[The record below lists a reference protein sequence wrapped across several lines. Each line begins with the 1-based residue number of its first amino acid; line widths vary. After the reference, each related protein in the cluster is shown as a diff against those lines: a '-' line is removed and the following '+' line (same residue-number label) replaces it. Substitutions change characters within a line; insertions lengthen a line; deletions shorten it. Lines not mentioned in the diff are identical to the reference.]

1 MQDLWRL
8 SATDIAALIRSK
20 KVSAKEAAHGRAG
33 AARCGQPHDQRRGRS
48 SAGGGAGAGRGR
60 SMRRSR
66 AARRSVRWRACRS
79 PSRSISISR
88 GSPPPTAS
96 RLQRDVIAQSNSP
109 VIDNLRKA
117 GAVILGR
124 TNCPAFSYR
133 WFTTNLIHGDTKNPR
148 DPGITPGG
156 SSGGAGAAVAA
167 GIGHIAHGTDIA
179 GSIRYP
185 AYACGVHGL
194 RPTVGRIAAFNA
206 ALPERTIGPQISA
219 VSGPLAR
226 TIGDLRIALAAM
238 SGKDVRDPWWV
249 PAPLE
254 GPAMPKRAALC
265 LQPDGLETSAEVKA
279 AVADAG
285 KRLERAGWMVEE
297 VATPPL
303 REAADLQTKLWLG
316 DGYEA
321 QLAAAEREGD
331 PGALACLRGNRAKV
345 FPFDAAAFSKALT
358 RRATLTRE
366 WLQFFETYSVLL
378 IPVSGELPFPDG
390 LDMRDEASF
399 ARVWRAQ
406 LTQIAIP
413 FMGLPAL
420 TVSTGL
426 VGRVPVGVQV
436 VSGRLPRGSLLA
448 RGRGDRGG
456 RNAGRADRSRP
467 VVFEAK
473 EHDGWHQRFHGKVAC
488 RRGRIPEAVRGS
500 GAPDRQ
506 HRERLRVHAAI
517 QRPRGAAPGTLPARL
532 FGARISLQPVRR
544 PGTRRRQ
551 GDRTVLRQQLCR
563 HLSDVR
569 QDRRQRRQ
577 CASAVSIFE
586 ERKIRAAR
594 LVDQMEFHQIPGR
607 SFGQGGG
614 AACADRHAG
623 RSDKKEIEA
632 LL

>member
-8 SATDIAALIRSK
+8 SAADLAALIGTK
-20 KVSAKEAAHGRAG
+20 KVSAHEAATSALARLEGVNPKINAVIDHRTEDVLKQ
-33 AARCGQPHDQRRGRS
+33 AAAIDAAIARGRD
-48 SAGGGAGAGRGR
+48 AGPLAGVPVTVKVNIDQEGFATTNGLK
-60 SMRRSR
+60 
-66 AARRSVRWRACRS
+66 
-79 PSRSISISR
+79 
-88 GSPPPTAS
+88 
-96 RLQRDVIAQSNSP
+96 LQRDTIAIARSNSP

-206 ALPERTIGPQISA
+206 ALPERPIGPQISA

-238 SGKDVRDPWWV
+238 SGRDFRDPWWV

-265 LQPDGLETSAEVKA
+265 LEPDGLETVAEVKA
-279 AVADAG
+279 ALADAG
-285 KRLERAGWMVEE
+285 KRLERAGWVVEE
-297 VATPPL
+297 IQTTPPL
-303 REAADLQTKLWLG
+303 REPADLQTKLWLG

-321 QLAAAEREGD
+321 QLDAAEREGD
-331 PGALACLRGNRAKV
+331 PGALACLRGNKSKV
-345 FPFDAAAFSKALT
+345 FPFDGAALSNALT

-366 WLQFFETYSVLL
+366 WLQFFETYAVLL
-378 IPVSGELPFPDG
+378 MPVSGELPFPDG
-390 LDMRDEASF
+390 LDLRDDASF

-413 FMGLPAL
+413 FMGLPGL

-426 VGRVPVGVQV
+426 VGRLPVGVQV
-436 VSGRLPRGSLLA
+436 VSGRYREDLCLLA
-448 RGRGDRGG
+448 G
-456 RNAGRADRSRP
+456 
-467 VVFEAK
+467 EA
-473 EHDGWHQRFHGKVAC
+473 
-488 RRGRIPEAVRGS
+488 
-500 GAPDRQ
+500 
-506 HRERLRVHAAI
+506 
-517 QRPRGAAPGTLPARL
+517 
-532 FGARISLQPVRR
+532 
-544 PGTRRRQ
+544 
-551 GDRTVLRQQLCR
+551 
-563 HLSDVR
+563 
-569 QDRRQRRQ
+569 
-577 CASAVSIFE
+577 
-586 ERKIRAAR
+586 
-594 LVDQMEFHQIPGR
+594 
-607 SFGQGGG
+607 
-614 AACADRHAG
+614 
-623 RSDKKEIEA
+623 IEA
-632 LL
+632 GGTPSAPIDPVS